1 MEQTNLECTE
11 DVVSTAYVE
20 TMPKMEGFF
29 NDPEDT
35 ACTVKVA
42 MRIRPLNSKEQR
54 ESKGNTCITTQ
65 QELAKLVIGA
75 KEFFFDKVFDQ
86 ESR

>member
-1 MEQTNLECTE
+1 M
-11 DVVSTAYVE
+11 VSNNTPSTPYVE

-54 ESKGNTCITTQ
+54 ESKGSTCITTQ
-65 QELAKLVIGA
+65 
-75 KEFFFDKVFDQ
+75 
-86 ESR
+86 